1 MTANSSEVIAA
12 IIAGLSA
19 IVAAIIGIFN
29 HRKLQE
35 IHILVNSRLD
45 QALAEITDLKEQRD
59 IKQAKE

>member
-1 MTANSSEVIAA
+1 MTANGSEVIAA

-19 IVAAIIGIFN
+19 IIAAIIGIFN